1 MKVKKYIADT
11 MPEAMNQV
19 RKELGPDAVILNS
32 KEIQQRGMF
41 GFFKKKQIEVV
52 AALDPSPITPKK
64 NPEQVAEQPRMN
76 KTNKPKLENEHVL
89 LEIKNLKK
97 MIEVQSRQGG
107 LSFSPSYQVA
117 YEHLIDQEVH
127 PKLAKE
133 IVELVLE
140 KQGDTEIDVIMNN
153 IGLIIEERLSNV
165 LAPIPLNKK
174 IIQFVGPTGVGKTTT
189 IAKVAAKMM
198 LESDKKVAFVTA
210 DTYRI
215 AAVEQLKTYARIL
228 NVPLEVA
235 YSIDD
240 YHQAI
245 TKFSSYDAIFV
256 DTAGRNF
263 RDPKY
268 INELKK
274 TIDMSMMETYL
285 VLSLTTKP
293 KDIVE
298 IYEQFEHLSIAGV
311 IFTKLDETRQ
321 YGSLLNIAL
330 EKQVGIAYLTN
341 GQDVPDDLLEAD
353 KRVIRN
359 LLVGDYDEA

>member
-1 MKVKKYIADT
+1 MKVKKYIAAT

-19 RKELGPDAVILNS
+19 RKELGSDAVILNS

-52 AALDPSPITPKK
+52 AALDPSPIRTKK
-64 NPEQVAEQPRMN
+64 SHKQATEVHV
-76 KTNKPKLENEHVL
+76 TNKGNNIKFENDHVL
-89 LEIKNLKK
+89 QEIKNLKK
-97 MIEVQSRQGG
+97 MIDVQSRQEA
-107 LSFSPSYQVA
+107 LSFSPSYQIA
-117 YEHLIDQEVH
+117 YEHLLDQEVH
-127 PKLAKE
+127 PNLAKE
-133 IVELVLE
+133 IVESVSE
-140 KQGDTEIDVIMNN
+140 KQGDIELDSIMDN
-153 IGLIIEERLSNV
+153 IGLVIEDRLSNV
-165 LAPIPLNKK
+165 LSPIPLDKK

-198 LESDKKVAFVTA
+198 LESDKKVAFITA

-235 YSIDD
+235 YSIED

-245 TKFSSYDAIFV
+245 TKFSSYDVIFV

-268 INELKK
+268 INELKA
-274 TIDMSMMETYL
+274 TIDMSMMETHL

-298 IYEQFEHLSIAGV
+298 IYEQFEHLAISSV

-321 YGSLLNIAL
+321 YGSLINIVL
-330 EKQVGIAYLTN
+330 GKQIGITYLTN

-353 KRVIRN
+353 AHAIRK
-359 LLVGDYDEA
+359 LLVGDCGEV